1 LRLVLVGRNTVPKTT
16 SGKVQRQKC
25 KQEYLRGAYAVI
37 SEWRSPAGPPASELR
52 ERVMAHAAVWIAH
65 SQNLPVESIEFG
77 RHWSAFGLD
86 SIRKVELV
94 QALEERFGIV
104 VPESSFFALESI
116 ADLGQ
121 FVAASCRSEV
131 SAARNPSESPSKAAA
146 PQQQP
151 ESAERGSSV
160 VLPTFST
167 INFRGAQ

>member
-1 LRLVLVGRNTVPKTT
+1 
-16 SGKVQRQKC
+16 
-25 KQEYLRGAYAVI
+25 
-37 SEWRSPAGPPASELR
+37 
-52 ERVMAHAAVWIAH
+52 MAHAAVWIAR

-104 VPESSFFALESI
+104 VPESNFFALESI
-116 ADLGQ
+116 ADLGK
-121 FVAASCRSEV
+121 FVAASFRSDA
-131 SAARNPSESPSKAAA
+131 SAARNPSEAPSQAAA
-146 PQQQP
+146 PQQEP
-151 ESAERGSSV
+151 ESAARGGAV